1 MINKQFYSLI
11 TGVKSLTAALEFWHE
26 TLGFLILE
34 QSEGPDEDLSSML
47 GISSDNISAQALL
60 AVNHQQDSSLLHL
73 VEFKHADDAVR
84 NGASPTDL
92 CPKNID
98 LYSKDLD
105 HHYATLEK
113 AGHPFRAPWQ
123 LLEVD
128 DPSGLSKVK
137 EGQMPGHDSTNIGFM
152 ELVNM
157 PLPFTANGFS
167 GMGPLVTVN
176 SDADLEQDFYI
187 KYLGL
192 EVCMT
197 HQFSGPE
204 IEKIVGLPPGKALD
218 MRLLGDPNSWFGRVE
233 LIQYQGMTGKD
244 LYKKAHAPATG
255 ALHLVYKTEDFSRSL
270 ADLTAYDDTTEV
282 LTLDTSYYKGRI
294 LPVTTPAGFKLFING

>member
-1 MINKQFYSLI
+1 MVNKKFHSLI
-11 TGVKSLTAALEFWHE
+11 VGVESLSDALAFWHE
-26 TLGFLILE
+26 TLGFTIIKQQTGEDHDLATMLE
-34 QSEGPDEDLSSML
+34 LATDG
-47 GISSDNISAQALL
+47 ISAQAILG
-60 AVNHQQDSSLLHL
+60 VDGQQTSSLLHL
-73 VEFKHADDAVR
+73 IEFKAPVKAVR
-84 NGASPTDL
+84 HDASPTDL

-105 HHYATLEK
+105 AHYQLLER
-113 AGHPFRAPWQ
+113 AGYPFRSPWQ

-128 DPSGLSKVK
+128 DPSGLEQVK
-137 EGQMPGHDSTNIGFM
+137 EGQLPGHDETNIGIM

-157 PLPFTANGFS
+157 PLSFTKPGFS
-167 GMGPLVTVN
+167 GMGPLVTVI
-176 SDADLEQDFYI
+176 SDADKEQDFYTN
-187 KYLGL
+187 YLGL